1 MKLDKIQI
9 SVKSRKSMYGDD
21 LIGLYEV
28 AELANVSP
36 AAVGNWRKRHSDFPL
51 PVKKIQAGPV
61 FQRRQ
66 ILHWLRK
73 KEAPMAK
80 IVALFNNKGG
90 VGKTTTIWNLATSLA
105 EQGKKVLAIDFDPQ
119 CNLSIAALG
128 DEEFSKYLESSEE
141 LPYGKTIRAF
151 ALPYI
156 QQSAPGMAY
165 IAQPKNTQNTNL
177 DIVPGD
183 FWLNNFS
190 DILNVGTDVIG
201 GAGLYRF
208 LMPASLIDAVEKEFN
223 KKYDFA
229 LIDLPPSFNSLVRA
243 ALYSSD
249 YFLVPCTP
257 DLFSAYCVGLIGQVL
272 PRFIEDWEQG
282 KARYLQSN
290 SFDQIIPRKGQ
301 PKFGGWIFN
310 GFDTRKKRGLEEI
323 VKTGADQAQF
333 NKIQSSIGD
342 LVFKL
347 DENINAYKAVPE
359 FVSNTPIASI
369 EDLNVMAPDSIV
381 QNTPIKYLP
390 QSKPTRENVGSGRWA
405 SNQTA
410 LMRKM
415 DQQYDSLAKF
425 MIDNF

>member
-1 MKLDKIQI
+1 VQGIVAD
-9 SVKSRKSMYGDD
+9 GDW
-21 LIGLYEV
+21 IGLYEV
-28 AELANVSP
+28 AQLAKVSP
-36 AAVGNWRKRHSDFPL
+36 AAVGNWRKRHLDFPL
-51 PVKKIQAGPV
+51 PVKQLQSGPV
-61 FQRRQ
+61 FQRRE
-66 ILHWLRK
+66 ILHWLRTK
-73 KEAPMAK
+73 KGPMVK
-80 IVALFNNKGG
+80 VIALFNNKGG

-128 DEEFSKYLESSEE
+128 DEEFSKLLESSEE

-156 QQSAPGMAY
+156 QQSAPGKPY
-165 IAQPKNTQNTNL
+165 IAKPKNSKNDNL

-208 LMPASLIDAVEKEFN
+208 LMPSSLIEAVEREFD
-223 KKYDFA
+223 KQYDFA
-229 LIDLPPSFNSLVRA
+229 LIDLPPSFNTLVRA

-282 KARYLQSN
+282 KTRYLQSN
-290 SFDQIIPRKGQ
+290 SYDQMIPKKGQ

-310 GFDTRKKRGLEEI
+310 GFDTRKKVNSDEI
-323 VKTGADQAQF
+323 AKTGADQAQF
-333 NKIQSSIGD
+333 KKVQMSINQELIPRLKNIQSYS
-342 LVFKL
+342 
-347 DENINAYKAVPE
+347 AVPD
-359 FVSNTPIASI
+359 FVTQDPVASV

-390 QSKPTRENVGSGRWA
+390 QSKPTRENVGSGAW
-405 SNQTA
+405 STNQKN

-415 DQQYDSLAKF
+415 DFQYDELAKF
-425 MIDNF
+425 MIKNF

>member
-1 MKLDKIQI
+1 
-9 SVKSRKSMYGDD
+9 
-21 LIGLYEV
+21 
-28 AELANVSP
+28 
-36 AAVGNWRKRHSDFPL
+36 
-51 PVKKIQAGPV
+51 
-61 FQRRQ
+61 
-66 ILHWLRK
+66 
-73 KEAPMAK
+73 MAK
-80 IVALFNNKGG
+80 VIALFNNKGG

-128 DEEFSKYLESSEE
+128 DVEFSTYLESSPE

-156 QQSAPGMAY
+156 QQSAPGKPY
-165 IAQPKNTQNTNL
+165 IAQPKINKNENLKPKINKNQNL

-208 LMPASLIDAVEKEFN
+208 LMPSSLIAAVEQAFDKR
-223 KKYDFA
+223 YDFA
-229 LIDLPPSFNSLVRA
+229 LIDLPPSFNTLVRA

-282 KARYLQSN
+282 KARYLESN
-290 SFDQIIPRKGQ
+290 SYDKIIPTKGQ

-310 GFDTRKKRGLEEI
+310 GFDTRKRVGSEEI
-323 VKTGADQAQF
+323 AKTGADEAQF
-333 NKIQSSIGD
+333 NKVRHSINCE
-342 LVFKL
+342 LIPKL
-347 DENINAYKAVPE
+347 QAIKAYSAVPDFISQE
-359 FVSNTPIASI
+359 PVASI

-381 QNTPIKYLP
+381 QNIPIKYLP
-390 QSKPTRENVGSGRWA
+390 HSKPTRENVLSGTWSSDQRK
-405 SNQTA
+405 
-410 LMRKM
+410 LMKNM
-415 DQQYDSLAKF
+415 DYQYDNLAKF
-425 MIDNF
+425 MIEKF

>member
-1 MKLDKIQI
+1 MHD
-9 SVKSRKSMYGDD
+9 DD
-21 LIGLYEV
+21 LIGLYEI
-28 AELANVSP
+28 AQLADVSP
-36 AAVGNWRKRHSDFPL
+36 AAVGNWRKRYPDFPI
-51 PVKKIQAGPV
+51 PVRQLKSGPV

-66 ILHWLRK
+66 IRHWLRK
-73 KEAPMAK
+73 KEGPMVK
-80 IVALFNNKGG
+80 VIALFNNKGG

-128 DEEFSKYLESSEE
+128 DVEFSTYLESSQE

-156 QQSAPGMAY
+156 QQSAPGKPY
-165 IAQPKNTQNTNL
+165 IAKPKHTKNDNL

-208 LMPASLIDAVEKEFN
+208 LMPSSLIEAVEREFN
-223 KKYDFA
+223 KQYDFA
-229 LIDLPPSFNSLVRA
+229 LIDLPPSFNTLVRA

-282 KARYLQSN
+282 KFRYLQSN
-290 SFDQIIPRKGQ
+290 SYDQVIPQKGQ

-310 GFDTRKKRGLEEI
+310 GFDTRRKVGAKEP

-333 NKIQSSIGD
+333 KKVQNAINNNLIP
-342 LVFKL
+342 KL
-347 DENINAYKAVPE
+347 KDIKAYSAVPDFIRQE
-359 FVSNTPIASI
+359 PVASI

-381 QNTPIKYLP
+381 QNIPIKYLR
-390 QSKPTRENVGSGRWA
+390 QSKPTRDNVVSGTWA
-405 SNQTA
+405 PNQRI
-410 LMRKM
+410 LMEEM
-415 DQQYDSLAKF
+415 DKQYDKLAKF
-425 MIDNF
+425 MIDKF

>member
-1 MKLDKIQI
+1 
-9 SVKSRKSMYGDD
+9 MYDDD
-21 LIGLYEV
+21 LVGLYEI
-28 AELANVSP
+28 AHLASVSP
-36 AAVGNWRKRHSDFPL
+36 AAVGNWRKRYSNFPM
-51 PVKKIQAGPV
+51 PVKQLQSGPV

-66 ILHWLRK
+66 ILRWLRNR
-73 KEAPMAK
+73 EAPMVK
-80 IVALFNNKGG
+80 VIALFNNKGG

-119 CNLSIAALG
+119 CNLSIAVLG
-128 DEEFSKYLESSEE
+128 DEEFSEYLESSLS
-141 LPYGKTIRAF
+141 LPYGRTIRAF

-156 QQSAPGMAY
+156 QQNAPGKPY
-165 IAQPKNTQNTNL
+165 IAQPKYNARNNF

-208 LMPASLIDAVEKEFN
+208 LMPSSLVDAVEREFE

-272 PRFIEDWEQG
+272 PQFIADWEQG
-282 KARYLQSN
+282 KSRYLQSN
-290 SFDQIIPRKGQ
+290 SYDQVIPKKGQ

-310 GFDTRKKRGLEEI
+310 GFDTKKKRNASEI
-323 VKTGADQAQF
+323 LKTGADQAQF
-333 NKIQSSIGD
+333 KKVQGSINDKLIPRLREIESYSSIPD
-342 LVFKL
+342 
-347 DENINAYKAVPE
+347 
-359 FVSNTPIASI
+359 FVSQAPIASV
-369 EDLNVMAPDSIV
+369 EDLNVVAPDSIV
-381 QNTPIKYLP
+381 QNIPIKYLS
-390 QSKPTRENVGSGRWA
+390 QSSPTRENVGRGSWSR
-405 SNQTA
+405 NQKD
-410 LMRKM
+410 LMGKM
-415 DQQYDSLAKF
+415 DAEYDRLAKF
-425 MIDNF
+425 MIDKF

>member
-1 MKLDKIQI
+1 MRLTQQ
-9 SVKSRKSMYGDD
+9 KSYMHDND
-21 LIGLYEV
+21 WIGLYEI
-28 AELANVSP
+28 AQLANVSP
-36 AAVGNWRKRHSDFPL
+36 SAVGNWRKRHLDFPI
-51 PVKKIQAGPV
+51 PVKQLQSGPV
-61 FQRRQ
+61 FERRQ
-66 ILHWLRK
+66 ILHWLRV
-73 KEAPMAK
+73 KEGPMVK
-80 IVALFNNKGG
+80 VIALFNNKGG

-105 EQGKKVLAIDFDPQ
+105 DQGKKVLAIDFDPQ

-128 DEEFSKYLESSEE
+128 DEEFSTFLESSQE

-156 QQSAPGMAY
+156 QQSAPGKPY
-165 IAQPKNTQNTNL
+165 IAEPKNTKNSNL

-208 LMPASLIDAVEKEFN
+208 LMPSSLIEAVEREFS
-223 KKYDFA
+223 KQYDFA
-229 LIDLPPSFNSLVRA
+229 LIDLPPSFNTLVRA

-282 KARYLQSN
+282 KARYLESN
-290 SFDQIIPRKGQ
+290 SYDQVIPKKGQ

-310 GFDTRKKRGLEEI
+310 GFDTRKKTGSDEI
-323 VKTGADQAQF
+323 AKTGADQAQF
-333 NKIQSSIGD
+333 IKVQNSIND
-342 LVFKL
+342 ELIPKL
-347 DENINAYKAVPE
+347 KSIKAYSAIPDFISKEPV
-359 FVSNTPIASI
+359 ASI

-390 QSKPTRENVGSGRWA
+390 QSKPTRENVLSGTWSSDQRK
-405 SNQTA
+405 
-410 LMRKM
+410 LMKNM
-415 DQQYDSLAKF
+415 DQQYDKLAKF
-425 MIDNF
+425 MIEKF

>member
-1 MKLDKIQI
+1 MNEN
-9 SVKSRKSMYGDD
+9 G
-21 LIGLYEV
+21 LIGLCEI
-28 AELANVSP
+28 ANIAGVSP
-36 AAVGNWRKRHSDFPL
+36 SAVGNWRKRYSDFPI
-51 PVKKIQAGPV
+51 PVKQLKSGPV
-61 FQRRQ
+61 FEQRQ
-66 ILHWLRK
+66 ISYWLRK
-73 KEAPMAK
+73 KNNPMVK
-80 IVALFNNKGG
+80 IIALFNNKGG
-90 VGKTTTIWNLATSLA
+90 VGKTTILWNLATSLA
-105 EQGKKVLAIDFDPQ
+105 ELGKKVLAIDFDPQ

-128 DEEFSKYLESSEE
+128 DKEFSTFLESSRQ

-156 QQSAPGMAY
+156 QQSSSGTAY
-165 IAQPKNTQNTNL
+165 IASPKNAANQNL

-208 LMPASLIDAVEKEFN
+208 LMPYNLIETVEKEFDKN
-223 KKYDFA
+223 YDFA
-229 LIDLPPSFNSLVRA
+229 LIDLPPSFNTLVRA

-282 KARYLQSN
+282 KRRYLESN
-290 SFDQIIPRKGQ
+290 SYDLIIPAKGQ

-310 GFDTRKKRGLEEI
+310 GFDTRKKSGLDEI

-333 NKIQSSIGD
+333 QKVQDSIKD
-342 LVFKL
+342 RLIPKL
-347 DENINAYKAVPE
+347 SNIKAYSAVPDFIDQE
-359 FVSNTPIASI
+359 PVASI

-381 QNTPIKYLP
+381 QNVPLKYLA
-390 QSKPTRENVGSGRWA
+390 QTRPTRENVGRGTWA
-405 SNQTA
+405 GNQKD
-410 LMRKM
+410 LMKKM
-415 DQQYDSLAKF
+415 DEEYDNLA
-425 MIDNF
+425 NFIIHQF